1 MKSLVG
7 IFISSLGFASSLLH
21 AHHFFA
27 TEYDR
32 ELMTTVEATVTGVHF
47 RNPHVRLD
55 LVVIDENGESQ
66 VWVANSV
73 SPRAVTHRGWV
84 ADTIAVGDRLTLH
97 GNLGSNDAKR
107 LWIQTITLESGVE
120 IYPVGR
126 VPVVKEVVP
135 N

>member
-1 MKSLVG
+1 MRKSALLPLITAILGV
-7 IFISSLGFASSLLH
+7 SSVS

-32 ELMTTVEATVTGVHF
+32 EAMTTIEAVVTGVSF

-55 LVVIDENGESQ
+55 LVVTTGSGEEQ

-73 SPRAVTHRGWV
+73 SPNALLTRGW
-84 ADTIAVGDRLTLH
+84 TEETLAVGDRVTIY
-97 GNLGSNDAKR
+97 GNLGSHDSER
-107 LWIQTITLESGVE
+107 VWIQTLTLESGEE

-126 VPVVKEVVP
+126 LPDIEDQ
-135 N
+135 